1 MEGSSKG
8 KNKEILSDFIKSA
21 IRNGQGD
28 YLSKKEKKKKL
39 GDLRG
44 KLEKKV
50 RNMQVVEH
58 AFKMEEQNF
67 KIDKVNEFTLKAEE
81 ED

>member
-28 YLSKKEKKKKL
+28 YLSKKEKKKKI
-39 GDLRG
+39 RG
-44 KLEKKV
+44 FGRKIGKKG
-50 RNMQVVEH
+50 
-58 AFKMEEQNF
+58 
-67 KIDKVNEFTLKAEE
+67 
-81 ED
+81 

>member
-1 MEGSSKG
+1 VLIKKG
-8 KNKEILSDFIKSA
+8 KEIIFE
-21 IRNGQGD
+21 
-28 YLSKKEKKKKL
+28 KKKKKKKL